1 MTSPQH
7 SPLTQRLYDLE
18 YPRSLGVYSTY
29 AEVQAVVDAL
39 ADRQFPVQNTM
50 IVGTD
55 LKLIERVTGRRTWG
69 KVIGQG
75 VLSGVWMGLFIGLIL
90 MFLNPGGSV
99 AAVVSSVLLGI
110 IFFTVWAVIGY
121 AMTGGKRDFTSMT
134 ATIPMQYELMVEHSH
149 AEQARRVLAEAGVNP
164 GPATGRSTVPP
175 AQAPGLG
182 SQGGR
187 AATPGAG
194 ASGLGYGGSGQTAG
208 GTGANGASGPGG
220 APARSDS
227 PAAGSYGYGAP
238 SSAPGTGASHR
249 PSYGQPA
256 PTTPEAQRGAAAP
269 RPTYGRPAE
278 QPATPATGSP
288 SAADAPSAATGPDDA
303 TRTAQNERPDAPR
316 WGEDD
321 RRDG

>member
-182 SQGGR
+182 SPSGR
-187 AATPGAG
+187 AAAPGAG
-194 ASGLGYGGSGQTAG
+194 ANGFGHGASGQTIG
-208 GTGANGASGPGG
+208 GTGAHGASGPGG
-220 APARSDS
+220 APTRPES
-227 PAAGSYGYGAP
+227 PAGSYGYGAP
-238 SSAPGTGASHR
+238 SSPAGTGASHR

-269 RPTYGRPAE
+269 RPSYGRPAE
-278 QPATPATGSP
+278 QATTPATGSP
-288 SAADAPSAATGPDDA
+288 SAAESPSTASGPDDA
-303 TRTAQNERPDAPR
+303 TRPAPTERADAPR

>member
-69 KVIGQG
+69 KAIGQG

-149 AEQARRVLAEAGVNP
+149 AEQARHVLAEAGVNP

-175 AQAPGLG
+175 AQASGPG
-182 SQGGR
+182 SPSGR
-187 AATPGAG
+187 AAAPGSGAYG
-194 ASGLGYGGSGQTAG
+194 VGHSASGPTID
-208 GTGANGASGPGG
+208 GTDAHGAPGPGG
-220 APARSDS
+220 APTGPDS
-227 PAAGSYGYGAP
+227 RAGSSGYGAP
-238 SSAPGTGASHR
+238 SSPAGTSASHR

-256 PTTPEAQRGAAAP
+256 PTTPEVQRGDAAP
-269 RPTYGRPAE
+269 RPSYGRPAE
-278 QPATPATGSP
+278 QHPAPAEGSP
-288 SAADAPSAATGPDDA
+288 APADAPSTASGPDGT
-303 TRTAQNERPDAPR
+303 TRPAPTERSDAPR

>member
-164 GPATGRSTVPP
+164 GPATGRSSVPP

-182 SQGGR
+182 SQGGG
-187 AATPGAG
+187 APAPGAG
-194 ASGLGYGGSGQTAG
+194 ANGVGDGASGPAVG
-208 GTGANGASGPGG
+208 GTGAHGASGSGG
-220 APARSDS
+220 APIRPDS
-227 PAAGSYGYGAP
+227 PAGSYGYGAP
-238 SSAPGTGASHR
+238 GSPAGTGASHR

-269 RPTYGRPAE
+269 RPSYGRPAE
-278 QPATPATGSP
+278 QGTAPATGSP
-288 SAADAPSAATGPDDA
+288 SAADAPSTASGPDDA
-303 TRTAQNERPDAPR
+303 TPPAPTERADAPR